1 MGTDGPRII
10 ARRAPRVTRAQALAT
25 GWQPDP
31 PSTVARGAPSVSTGG
46 ILRAPRFPE
55 RQEVFVRIGSR
66 PSTSA
71 EDISGNV
78 KAFVDKLLDAQV
90 ADTLA
95 KRSREIAA
103 AVGDATGVAVERAG
117 ETWQE
122 TAPARAEAMKS
133 VMRASD
139 DATRWGARAWRKQL
153 RPLVNDLWKRRTV
166 AIGAA
171 GAAIPAGR
179 GLVDTAAQRI
189 GLKQREERHWGAF
202 FLGMLLGA
210 AAGVVAALL
219 TAPKRGS
226 ELRDELAV
234 KAQAAA
240 EIAGQKAQQAVEVVG
255 ERAQAVAGDWVPLF
269 QRDESD
275 TNGAAD
281 ITDAS
286 ITTGIDSD
294 SGISV
299 DTDALTSTSEADA
312 FEAPIP
318 VTDAG
323 SAPETPDEMSDAVA
337 REVDD
342 PA

>member
-1 MGTDGPRII
+1 M
-10 ARRAPRVTRAQALAT
+10 
-25 GWQPDP
+25 
-31 PSTVARGAPSVSTGG
+31 
-46 ILRAPRFPE
+46 
-55 RQEVFVRIGSR
+55 RIGNR

-71 EDISGNV
+71 EEISGNV

-117 ETWQE
+117 ETWHE
-122 TAPARAEAMKS
+122 TAPVRAEAVKS
-133 VMRASD
+133 VLRASD

-210 AAGVVAALL
+210 AAGVIAALL

-269 QRDESD
+269 QREDGE
-275 TNGAAD
+275 TNGAGGDMAD
-281 ITDAS
+281 APIA
-286 ITTGIDSD
+286 TGIDSD
-294 SGISV
+294 TGMSV
-299 DTDALTSTSEADA
+299 DTDALASTSEADA

-318 VTDAG
+318 VTDAVP
-323 SAPETPDEMSDAVA
+323 APETPDEMSDAVA

>member
-1 MGTDGPRII
+1 M
-10 ARRAPRVTRAQALAT
+10 
-25 GWQPDP
+25 
-31 PSTVARGAPSVSTGG
+31 
-46 ILRAPRFPE
+46 
-55 RQEVFVRIGSR
+55 RIGSR
-66 PSTSA
+66 PSPSA

-78 KAFVDKLLDAQV
+78 KAFVDKLLDAEL
-90 ADTLA
+90 TESLA

-103 AVGDATGVAVERAG
+103 AVGDATGAAVERAG

-122 TAPARAEAMKS
+122 TAPVRAEAMKS
-133 VMRASD
+133 VLRASD
-139 DATRWGARAWRKQL
+139 DASRWGTRTWRKEL
-153 RPLVNDLWKRRTV
+153 RPFVKDLWKRRTV

-210 AAGVVAALL
+210 AAGVIAALL

-226 ELRDELAV
+226 ELRDELAI

-240 EIAGQKAQQAVEVVG
+240 EVAGQKAQQAVEVVG

-269 QRDESD
+269 QRDDAD
-275 TNGAAD
+275 TNGAG
-281 ITDAS
+281 DAS
-286 ITTGIDSD
+286 DAAIATGIDSD
-294 SGISV
+294 AGITV
-299 DTDALTSTSEADA
+299 DTETPASGPEPDV

-318 VTDAG
+318 VTDAIP
-323 SAPETPDEMSDAVA
+323 AMETPDEMSDAVA

>member
-1 MGTDGPRII
+1 M
-10 ARRAPRVTRAQALAT
+10 
-25 GWQPDP
+25 
-31 PSTVARGAPSVSTGG
+31 
-46 ILRAPRFPE
+46 
-55 RQEVFVRIGSR
+55 RIGSR

-78 KAFVDKLLDAQV
+78 KAFVDKLLDAEL

-103 AVGDATGVAVERAG
+103 AVGDATGAAVERAG

-122 TAPARAEAMKS
+122 TAPVRAEAVKS
-133 VMRASD
+133 VLRASD
-139 DATRWGARAWRKQL
+139 DATRWGTRTWRKEL
-153 RPLVNDLWKRRTV
+153 RPLVKDLWKRRTV

-179 GLVDTAAQRI
+179 GLVETAAQRI
-189 GLKQREERHWGAF
+189 GLKQHEERHWGAF

-210 AAGVVAALL
+210 AAGVIAALL

-226 ELRDELAV
+226 ELRDELAI

-240 EIAGQKAQQAVEVVG
+240 EVASQKAQQAVEVVG

-269 QRDESD
+269 QRDEAD
-275 TNGAAD
+275 TNGAGGEAAD
-281 ITDAS
+281 AAIA
-286 ITTGIDSD
+286 TGIDSD
-294 SGISV
+294 AGITV
-299 DTDALTSTSEADA
+299 DTDMLASTAEPDA
-312 FEAPIP
+312 FEASIP
-318 VTDAG
+318 VTDA
-323 SAPETPDEMSDAVA
+323 APAVETADEMSDAVA
-337 REVDD
+337 REVDE